1 MTWLADAP
9 SLAWERLLEAGEVD
23 ERLVMTS
30 VEPAHGSD
38 PVAPPRGLAPEL
50 SASLRRAGIEQLYS
64 HQAEALAASSC
75 RRCGDFWLAG
85 SRRRAA

>member
-38 PVAPPRGLAPEL
+38 PVAPPVR
-50 SASLRRAGIEQLYS
+50 LRSNGRS
-64 HQAEALAASSC
+64 
-75 RRCGDFWLAG
+75 
-85 SRRRAA
+85 